1 MCVGS
6 MQEGK
11 EYVPASH
18 MHLLKGFGLRPT
30 AKGPR
35 PRGQREVTRPSLGRG
50 PVLVPH
56 LQGQGI
62 PLGRLAHEA
71 LFFALLEFPE
81 VLLDQES
88 SIKLA
93 NRDLII

>member
-1 MCVGS
+1 MCGKHARGKGICS
-6 MQEGK
+6 RFTHAPSEGIWP
-11 EYVPASH
+11 PAHCQVTQTQRSE
-18 MHLLKGFGLRPT
+18 GGDQAFPGPW
-30 AKGPR
+30 PR
-35 PRGQREVTRPSLGRG
+35 P
-50 PVLVPH
+50 VPH

>member
-1 MCVGS
+1 MCGKHARGKGVCPRFKHPPS
-6 MQEGK
+6 EGIWPLAHWR
-11 EYVPASH
+11 V
-18 MHLLKGFGLRPT
+18 T
-30 AKGPR
+30 QT
-35 PRGQREVTRPSLGRG
+35 QREVTRPSLGCG
-50 PVLVPH
+50 PLLAPH

-62 PLGRLAHEA
+62 PLGGLAHEA